1 MSTQWMKQTLIASV
15 LTGLMTL
22 PALAQQRRTAA
33 PAPGGPAK
41 PAAGLPFEFKAA
53 TRQAAQKAQEAYKAL
68 LKARVTHLKATKA
81 LLVALKGDSEK
92 GTQGKQSSPVKAVTS
107 KGKGSSSHP
116 ITGSG
121 RPSSQNTQ
129 SGHAGTEH
137 TQRTSIPAGVGGE
150 PTQGAPILA
159 EVKEI
164 LGAVGFYSGGFDST
178 GGFSYGK
185 PEGNAKQA
193 GIGRS
198 NKVSFEDHFPKMG
211 DFDFN
216 DVILKLDTQIRNVQ
230 NVLLKI
236 PYDKIRH

>member
-22 PALAQQRRTAA
+22 PATAQQRRAAA

-53 TRQAAQKAQEAYKAL
+53 TWQAAKKAQEAYKAL

-81 LLVALKGDSEK
+81 LLVALKEDSEK
-92 GTQGKQSSPVKAVTS
+92 G
-107 KGKGSSSHP
+107 
-116 ITGSG
+116 
-121 RPSSQNTQ
+121 
-129 SGHAGTEH
+129 
-137 TQRTSIPAGVGGE
+137 GE
-150 PTQGAPILA
+150 RTQGAPILA

-164 LGAVGFYSGGFDST
+164 LGAVGFYSGGFSTDS

-198 NKVSFEDHFPKMG
+198 NKVSFEDHFPQMG
-211 DFDFN
+211 DNDFN

>member
-164 LGAVGFYSGGFDST
+164 LGAVGFYSGGFST
-178 GGFSYGK
+178 ASGGVSYGDQTPQK
-185 PEGNAKQA
+185 
-193 GIGRS
+193 
-198 NKVSFEDHFPKMG
+198 G
-211 DFDFN
+211 DYDLN

-230 NVLLKI
+230 NSLIAIPQLKFGI
-236 PYDKIRH
+236 KKAHY

>member
-1 MSTQWMKQTLIASV
+1 MSVQWMKHALIASV
-15 LTGLMTL
+15 LTVLMTL

-92 GTQGKQSSPVKAVTS
+92 GTQGKPSSPVKAVTS
-107 KGKGSSSHP
+107 KGFDLG
-116 ITGSG
+116 
-121 RPSSQNTQ
+121 
-129 SGHAGTEH
+129 
-137 TQRTSIPAGVGGE
+137 
-150 PTQGAPILA
+150 
-159 EVKEI
+159 EVKDM
-164 LGAVGFYSGGFDST
+164 LGAVGIYSGGFSN
-178 GGFSYGK
+178 GESAPPSGFSYGK

-198 NKVSFEDHFPKMG
+198 NKVSFEDGWPDKLDH
-211 DFDFN
+211 DFN

-230 NVLLKI
+230 NSLIAIPQLKFGI
-236 PYDKIRH
+236 KKAHY